1 MPPIY
6 VQFLPFQYLQ
16 DIWPVSSLVLALGS
30 AGHMEGAQPLCMY
43 AFSLSTLSLTYQ
55 GTWPASTRR
64 YLSWDLCLNNEHPPP
79 CAEPLSRCV
88 VSVTLGLPCLPVSSG
103 LNGDVSTGQGELRG
117 YPQVGINSVSTA
129 SPESKI
135 RHTANIH
142 TPSCQWNTV

>member
-1 MPPIY
+1 MPQIY
-6 VQFLPFQYLQ
+6 LQFLPFQCPQ
-16 DIWPVSSLVLALGS
+16 DVWPVCTLVLALGS

-43 AFSLSTLSLTYQ
+43 APLLTSDNTLFDIPGNMACFDKEVSLLRLVF
-55 GTWPASTRR
+55 
-64 YLSWDLCLNNEHPPP
+64 EHPPP

-88 VSVTLGLPCLPVSSG
+88 VSETLGLPCLHVSSG

-117 YPQVGINSVSTA
+117 YPQVGIISVQTA